1 MTDETALRE
10 AAEAATPGPWEPNK
24 LLQVSQVADD
34 PIIICEVTGARS
46 DDQPH
51 RDARF
56 IALANPSAIIALLD
70 TLAAEKAAR
79 ERAEKELAIERIT
92 SDGLSRTG
100 HSHMKRAEAA
110 EAALAAAQAEV
121 GRLREALAETR
132 TDLSIL
138 KGNIANAA
146 KSDARWD
153 GMPDVVQ
160 RWIDR
165 NDAALKEPT

>member
-1 MTDETALRE
+1 MTDLTALRE
-10 AAEAATPGPWEPNK
+10 AAEAATPGPWRLHERYPDLVCSPDGNSIISAEGDILTDEQIRK
-24 LLQVSQVADD
+24 NAAYILASQPA
-34 PIIICEVTGARS
+34 
-46 DDQPH
+46 
-51 RDARF
+51 
-56 IALANPSAIIALLD
+56 AIIALLD

-79 ERAEKELAIERIT
+79 ERAE
-92 SDGLSRTG
+92 
-100 HSHMKRAEAA
+100 AA
-110 EAALAAAQAEV
+110 TEQARKALE
-121 GRLREALAETR
+121 ETR

-138 KGNIANAA
+138 KKNITNAA